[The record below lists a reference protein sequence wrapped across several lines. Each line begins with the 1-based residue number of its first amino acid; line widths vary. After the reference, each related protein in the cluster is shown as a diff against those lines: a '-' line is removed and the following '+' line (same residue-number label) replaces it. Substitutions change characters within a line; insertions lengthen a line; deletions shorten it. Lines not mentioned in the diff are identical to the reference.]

1 MVELIKLIWDFY
13 GPDAEKIAAHHQIH
27 LNQFAENKQ
36 LANPIT
42 GVENSTETHSI
53 AFLVVDKKQMI
64 AVRDALKPHRGQHYN
79 ALT

>member
-1 MVELIKLIWDFY
+1 MAEQIKLIWGFH

-36 LANPIT
+36 LTNPIT
-42 GVENSTETHSI
+42 GVENPTETHSI
-53 AFLVVDKKQMI
+53 AFLVVDKQQMI